1 MDSNMLIAIGL
12 GIINVITL
20 PLIVYVFK
28 SVINKIDK
36 LDEKVTQL
44 STDINSVINRVVAI
58 ETQCNLRSSKKK
70 C

>member
-44 STDINSVINRVVAI
+44 STDINGVINRVIVI

>member
-20 PLIVYVFK
+20 PLVAYVFK

-44 STDINSVINRVVAI
+44 STDINGVINRVIVI